1 MIEIKLSLLKDE
13 RGTHE
18 GYVTVHRKN
27 GLTFQ
32 RKQRLGHKSKIE
44 LLPDEICKEILYLR
58 SIGDS
63 GTKIKEIIEN
73 GITENK
79 NGKFVYTKIDLD
91 KKKKLASQ
99 EKILNKKYLNTSNPE
114 EKEKII
120 NQLRIIK
127 KQYTKEIQ
135 IPDNAPI
142 KNGKLTIVPQSLVA
156 WAKIKGIETRN
167 KRQPKVIDNPETL
180 NQLKR
185 LEEKNARLEIQLKDL
200 KNSLD
205 AEKKARKYA
214 EERMMQ
220 LKLENYKL
228 KHKS

>member
-44 LLPDEICKEILYLR
+44 LLPQKIKNEILELR
-58 SIGDS
+58 QLGDS
-63 GTKIKEIIEN
+63 G
-73 GITENK
+73 
-79 NGKFVYTKIDLD
+79 
-91 KKKKLASQ
+91 
-99 EKILNKKYLNTSNPE
+99 
-114 EKEKII
+114 
-120 NQLRIIK
+120 
-127 KQYTKEIQ
+127 
-135 IPDNAPI
+135 
-142 KNGKLTIVPQSLVA
+142 
-156 WAKIKGIETRN
+156 AKIKDQIQDMIDLEPENIKKELYHSGLIDRNNKIKLTAQSFTNYAASKGVETRN

-185 LEEKNARLEIQLKDL
+185 LEEKNARLEIQLKNL

-214 EERMMQ
+214 EERMYK